1 MKGQPYLRCYFNNR
15 PMVQPKMIELQT
27 SGEQCELYLK
37 PEAQPTTFA
46 KLDLTDKR
54 AEKYVRHRFAVLC
67 WSALHASSAR
77 DDSSCS
83 LACSQPNDD
92 CPSLESTEL
101 LIFVTITPCSSDD
114 LLHRNPRLRI
124 VSGAASF
131 LMFQPWQL
139 ETFSTSAAG
148 NIGQ

>member
-1 MKGQPYLRCYFNNR
+1 ML
-15 PMVQPKMIELQT
+15 QPKMIELQT

-37 PEAQPTTFA
+37 PQLTTFA
-46 KLDLTDKR
+46 KLDLTYEG
-54 AEKYVRHRFAVLC
+54 AETYVRHRFAVLC

-101 LIFVTITPCSSDD
+101 LILVTITPCLSDD

-131 LMFQPWQL
+131 LMFQPRQL
-139 ETFSTSAAG
+139 ETLANNAAVRG
-148 NIGQ
+148 VIVIR